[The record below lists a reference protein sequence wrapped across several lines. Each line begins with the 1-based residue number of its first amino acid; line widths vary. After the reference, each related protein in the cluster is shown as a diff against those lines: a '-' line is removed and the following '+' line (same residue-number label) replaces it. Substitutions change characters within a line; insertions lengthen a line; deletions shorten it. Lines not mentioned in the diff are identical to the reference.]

1 MDAPLPLELEAEV
14 LVDRGPG
21 ARLLVL
27 LHGYRLPASDLTERL
42 SLLDPGGRCTVVV
55 PTGPYDRK
63 GRAIWH
69 RALLSAPEEA
79 AAQFHQSVRSLDA
92 LLGRLAVDHGADLD
106 RAVVGGFSQGGG
118 LAIALLMAA
127 GLEHRPGAAF
137 GVCSFAPAFP
147 GFVVD
152 RAAVSGREGVSGR
165 ERVSGRACFLAS
177 ARRDRFA
184 PIESSRAGAVL
195 LAELGLDLTYVETD
209 SEHVMTDEAA
219 TAVGAW
225 LERLDTEPNRRDGHE
240 LFAGVA
246 GRHEFYDGLWEYTN

>member
-92 LLGRLAVDHGADLD
+92 LLGRLAVEHGADLD

-137 GVCSFAPAFP
+137 GVCSFAPAFL

-152 RAAVSGREGVSGR
+152 RAA
-165 ERVSGRACFLAS
+165 VSGRACFLAS

-219 TAVGAW
+219 AAVGAW

-240 LFAGVA
+240 LFAGVT